1 MMRRLI
7 GETREDRQDSMRR
20 AVALVVRRRMA
31 EKRLRQTDVARWSGL
46 SRSFVQQVLRGDSC
60 SSLFA
65 LMELTTGLRIE
76 DDLAFL
82 SEIIDQ
88 RDELR
93 AALSAQVHAP
103 GDSKPNGV

>member
-1 MMRRLI
+1 MRRLI

-31 EKRLRQTDVARWSGL
+31 AKRLRQTDVARWSGL

-60 SSLFA
+60 SSLFI
-65 LMELTTGLRIE
+65 LMELTAGLRIE
-76 DDLAFL
+76 DDRAFL

-88 RDELR
+88 RDKFR
-93 AALSAQVHAP
+93 AALSAQAHAP
-103 GDSKPNGV
+103 ADSKPHDA